1 MKKILY
7 FVAVAA
13 TVAMFATSCK
23 NQNGPDDPDSGEQ
36 VAGGVT
42 LKVTDIAARSAVLNA
57 STDDKDAYIYVY
69 YCTKEVWDKYHT
81 SDTAWMKEDWD
92 YYRDEMEYT
101 LDELVEYE
109 VLAKGSVKETI
120 SNLQPTTEYVA
131 YAYLVNKDLT
141 PKSDEMAVVNFK
153 TPEFVPTSN
162 ISFEASEDKNILT
175 IKPSNKDELYA
186 LYYVDKE
193 TYEED
198 KPDVAYGLEE
208 AAYYDAMYAAYGVE
222 SSFLEDMILKGDQT
236 INLNEVLY
244 AGDYVALLA
253 GVKKIADGYEVTSNE
268 TKVTLSVTVEDGAEE
283 YSDDDDSD
291 WFAPARK
298 SAVKVAAKNVQRFI
312 RK

>member
-1 MKKILY
+1 MNKFLLVFLFALVSSNLDVDTILFQQFQR
-7 FVAVAA
+7 FV
-13 TVAMFATSCK
+13 K
-23 NQNGPDDPDSGEQ
+23 
-36 VAGGVT
+36 
-42 LKVTDIAARSAVLNA
+42 
-57 STDDKDAYIYVY
+57 
-69 YCTKEVWDKYHT
+69 KYHKKY
-81 SDTAWMKEDWD
+81 SSVNEFLA
-92 YYRDEMEYT
+92 RF
-101 LDELVEYE
+101 E
-109 VLAKGSVKETI
+109 VFKRNTMAAFE
-120 SNLQPTTEYVA
+120 SNESYQTGIT
-131 YAYLVNKDLT
+131 KFSDLT
-141 PKSDEMAVVNFK
+141 FQEFAKTYLNLNYNAMAVVNFK

-253 GVKKIADGYEVTSNE
+253 GVKKTADGYEVTSNE